1 MSYVG
6 ATVSG
11 ARGDPPGGSPT
22 VKHPL
27 RAATFVVVR
36 PAEQPH
42 GSKAR
47 KGPSTP
53 CPQLSGVRRPAPV
66 GAPWPGVAAT
76 VLAVATLVATL
87 IVLAPPAHALTISE
101 AEAAVGEA
109 RRQLTEAHAEVERA
123 QAAITA
129 ASADLGDLQADEL
142 ALTEQLRSKR
152 RQARRL
158 SVAAYMSGG
167 NESSIELLAD
177 TSEATD
183 LLWRQTM
190 LAQQSL
196 DTRVVAREFAD
207 LRNGTSDEVEQTV
220 DRLDRLDRRL
230 EDAQAEV
237 PHAERALELAEI
249 TLIGVRQAEAA
260 ARAARDAAAVGGDR
274 WAALR
279 RCESGS
285 NYETNT
291 GNGFY
296 GAYQF
301 DLQTWQSV
309 GGTGLPS
316 DAPPWEQDARAQA
329 LYASR
334 GAAPWPICGRY
345 LLDT

>member
-1 MSYVG
+1 MAVTTIVG
-6 ATVSG
+6 T
-11 ARGDPPGGSPT
+11 
-22 VKHPL
+22 L
-27 RAATFVVVR
+27 
-36 PAEQPH
+36 
-42 GSKAR
+42 
-47 KGPSTP
+47 
-53 CPQLSGVRRPAPV
+53 
-66 GAPWPGVAAT
+66 
-76 VLAVATLVATL
+76 LALT
-87 IVLAPPAHALTISE
+87 PPADALTISE

-109 RRQLTEAHAEVERA
+109 RRQLTEAHAEVQRA
-123 QAAITA
+123 EAAIAA

-152 RQARRL
+152 RQARQL

-177 TSEATD
+177 TSEASD

-196 DTRVVAREFAD
+196 DTRVVAREFAE
-207 LRNGTSDEVEQTV
+207 LRNGTSDEVQETV

-230 EDAQAEV
+230 EDARAEV
-237 PHAERALELAEI
+237 PHAERAVELAEI

-260 ARAARDAAAVGGDR
+260 ARAARNAAAVGGDR

-279 RCESGS
+279 RCESGG

-291 GNGFY
+291 GNGYY

-329 LYASR
+329 LFASR
-334 GAAPWPICGRY
+334 GSAPWPICGRY
-345 LLDT
+345 LVGT